1 MLHHAGKDLEAENF
15 NKELFLRVN
24 DENISGNWDFAHKL
38 QLVFHDV
45 FKQRS
50 WIMEKLKPYF
60 AIMKSMN
67 NGKASTLFQ
76 EVAEDLEYIVL
87 TNKTL
92 QTTRFVRAFQ
102 RAITS
107 ALRNLPTLNCII
119 GKEYTTAGLNNNN
132 ARALELKTVLDNL
145 MNAETLIYSIGLS
158 QILELIS
165 EASLESQYS
174 SHFPIQVKAFY
185 SNYLPELII
194 DQFIKLFQVWNQI
207 DLSKAKLEELAT
219 NWTWKT
225 DFLKLAD
232 IGAPYFLVESIL
244 KNSSWT
250 PILLLGALRKHKD
263 KIKNYGELAK
273 AYENGEIKVFHEK
286 QEPLELGGM
295 YIETFHLKI
304 FGQILIIF

>member
-119 GKEYTTAGLNNNN
+119 GEQYTTAGLNNNN

-185 SNYLPELII
+185 SNYLPELIF
-194 DQFIKLFQVWNQI
+194 DQSIKLF
-207 DLSKAKLEELAT
+207 
-219 NWTWKT
+219 
-225 DFLKLAD
+225 
-232 IGAPYFLVESIL
+232 
-244 KNSSWT
+244 
-250 PILLLGALRKHKD
+250 
-263 KIKNYGELAK
+263 
-273 AYENGEIKVFHEK
+273 
-286 QEPLELGGM
+286 
-295 YIETFHLKI
+295 
-304 FGQILIIF
+304 

>member
-92 QTTRFVRAFQ
+92 QTTHFVRAFQ
-102 RAITS
+102 GAITA
-107 ALRNLPTLNCII
+107 ALRNLPII
-119 GKEYTTAGLNNNN
+119 Y
-132 ARALELKTVLDNL
+132 
-145 MNAETLIYSIGLS
+145 
-158 QILELIS
+158 
-165 EASLESQYS
+165 
-174 SHFPIQVKAFY
+174 
-185 SNYLPELII
+185 
-194 DQFIKLFQVWNQI
+194 W
-207 DLSKAKLEELAT
+207 
-219 NWTWKT
+219 
-225 DFLKLAD
+225 
-232 IGAPYFLVESIL
+232 
-244 KNSSWT
+244 
-250 PILLLGALRKHKD
+250 
-263 KIKNYGELAK
+263 
-273 AYENGEIKVFHEK
+273 
-286 QEPLELGGM
+286 
-295 YIETFHLKI
+295 
-304 FGQILIIF
+304 